1 MGQPSISALH
11 AECDRSVVMARKIA
25 DTKKMTHDEW
35 VALRK
40 SSIGGSDAAVCV
52 NMNPYSDLLTLY
64 ADKKGLSSEKETSEA
79 MRLGTDLEQYVAE
92 RFAEKTGKKVRNDF
106 FMYADDDYDY
116 ITANI
121 DRRVVGENAGLEC
134 KTMGSF
140 NGYNFE
146 AGEIPSHYYCQCQH
160 YMMVMGFDTVYL
172 AILVLQRGL
181 YVIPVQRDDD
191 FIKQLR
197 EAETGFWTNYI
208 MQDKMPD
215 PDGSDSSLDTLRQIY
230 PKGYKDLEITIPGLD
245 RMITDYKSIKEIAD
259 DYDKQA
265 EKIKAQI
272 CAKLGKAEVGVGLQY
287 GCSWKT
293 QSKTSGYDMKRLQKD
308 YPNINIDKYKKVSE
322 YRVFRTRT
330 IKEK

>member
-1 MGQPSISALH
+1 
-11 AECDRSVVMARKIA
+11 MARKIA

-52 NMNPYSDLLTLY
+52 NMNPYSGLLTLY
-64 ADKKGLSSEKETSEA
+64 ADKKGLSNEKESTEA

-92 RFAEKTGKKVRNDF
+92 RFTEKTGKKVRNDY

-121 DRRVVGENAGLEC
+121 DRRIVGENAGLEC

-140 NGYNFE
+140 SGYNFE
-146 AGEIPSHYYCQCQH
+146 NGDIPSHYFCQCQH
-160 YMMVMGFDTVYL
+160 YMMVMGFDMVYL

-181 YVIPVQRDDD
+181 YVIEVKRDDD
-191 FIKQLR
+191 FIKSLR
-197 EAETGFWTNYI
+197 EAETAFWTGYV
-208 MQDKMPD
+208 MQDRMPD
-215 PDGSDSSLDTLRQIY
+215 PDGESDFDTLKNLY
-230 PKGYKDLEITIPGLD
+230 PRGYKDSEIAIPGLD
-245 RMITDYKSIKEIAD
+245 RMITEYKAVKEVAD
-259 DYDKQA
+259 DYGKQA
-265 EKIKAQI
+265 ERIKAQI
-272 CAKLGKAEVGVGLQY
+272 CQKLGKNEIGVGVQY

-322 YRVFRTRT
+322 YRVFRTRQMK
-330 IKEK
+330 KEK

>member
-1 MGQPSISALH
+1 
-11 AECDRSVVMARKIA
+11 MARKIA

-40 SSIGGSDAAVCV
+40 SSIGGSDAAICV

-64 ADKKGLSSEKETSEA
+64 ADKKSLSSEKDTSEA

-92 RFAEKTGKKVRNDF
+92 RFMEKTGKKVRNDF

-116 ITANI
+116 ITAI
-121 DRRVVGENAGLEC
+121 VGENAGLEC

-140 NGYNFE
+140 HGYNFE
-146 AGEIPSHYYCQCQH
+146 NGDIPSHYFCQVQH
-160 YMMVMGFDTVYL
+160 YCMVMGFDMVYL

-181 YVIPVQRDDD
+181 YVIEVKRDDE
-191 FIKQLR
+191 FIKSLR

-208 MQDKMPD
+208 MQNKMPD

-230 PKGYKDLEITIPGLD
+230 PKGYKDMEIVIPGLD

-259 DYDKQA
+259 DYGKQA
-265 EKIKAQI
+265 ERIKAQI
-272 CAKLGKAEVGVGLQY
+272 CARLGKAEVGVGLQY

>member
-11 AECDRSVVMARKIA
+11 AECYRGVAMARKIA

-64 ADKKGLSSEKETSEA
+64 ADKKGLSSEKDTSEA

-92 RFAEKTGKKVRNDF
+92 RFMEKTGKKVRNDF

-121 DRRVVGENAGLEC
+121 DRRIVGENAGLEC

-140 NGYNFE
+140 HGYNFE
-146 AGEIPSHYYCQCQH
+146 NGDIPSHYFCQCQH
-160 YMMVMGFDTVYL
+160 YMMVMGFDMVYL

-181 YVIPVQRDDD
+181 YVIEIKRDDN
-191 FIKQLR
+191 FIKSLR
-197 EAETGFWTNYI
+197 EAETAFWTHYI

-215 PDGSDSSLDTLRQIY
+215 PDGSDSSLDTLRQLY
-230 PKGYKDLEITIPGLD
+230 PKGYKDLEIVIPGLD
-245 RMITDYKSIKEIAD
+245 RLVTDYKSIKEIAD
-259 DYDKQA
+259 DYGKQA
-265 EKIKAQI
+265 ERIKAQI

-287 GCSWKT
+287 GVSWKT
-293 QSKTSGYDMKRLQKD
+293 QSKTSIDTKRLKAEMPEV
-308 YPNINIDKYKKVSE
+308 YARYAKPSE